1 MRTRGHRGSLGR
13 GVKYFLKQLDRILRV
28 SHTAREIDAVT
39 ITVPADIWIDAA
51 GVLSL
56 ERVLTI

>member
-1 MRTRGHRGSLGR
+1 MRTRGHRGTLGK

-39 ITVPADIWIDAA
+39 IHCARGHLD
-51 GVLSL
+51 
-56 ERVLTI
+56 